1 MSETMETLETRGGV
15 SQDAVKAQVYAA
27 LNWVKGRTGVYVT
40 EQGSN
45 SSGRWRRWS
54 DGFLEQWVTK
64 KVTSMVLDWSG
75 FVTFPQAFTTTTYQA
90 VAQPARADDDRI
102 NRMAV
107 GSVFGLRTTGVYAG
121 WCKIDGG
128 ADRLYIYAAGY

>member
-27 LNWVKGRTGVYVT
+27 LNWVKWRTGVYVV

-54 DGFLEQWVTK
+54 DGFLEQWFENYSKTYTAAGQTVSLPKSFTG
-64 KVTSMVLDWSG
+64 SG
-75 FVTFPQAFTTTTYQA
+75 YFVSVRPFSTDSFSEFEFRIASRSASSFVVAAHAYGGYA
-90 VAQPARADDDRI
+90 VK
-102 NRMAV
+102 
-107 GSVFGLRTTGVYAG
+107 TGILV
-121 WCKIDGG
+121 
-128 ADRLYIYAAGY
+128 YAAGY